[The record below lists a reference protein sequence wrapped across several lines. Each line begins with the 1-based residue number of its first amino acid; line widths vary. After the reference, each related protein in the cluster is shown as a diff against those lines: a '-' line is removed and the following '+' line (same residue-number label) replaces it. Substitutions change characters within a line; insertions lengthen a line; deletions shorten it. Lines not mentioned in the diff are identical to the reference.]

1 MESNWREEFAERY
14 DRYSTWKTLDSKE
27 KVKSFFIKQFNELTD
42 DLSDKKH
49 VEIINN
55 SDDVTFRVAKSTLD
69 LITHID
75 FISIRIN
82 GEAFGEIKFDNG
94 ALLYTEKI
102 SYTNRPRITDVIVDH
117 LFQTAFYNFEM

>member
-1 MESNWREEFAERY
+1 MESNWREEFAVRY
-14 DRYSTWKTLDSKE
+14 ERYSTWKTLDSKE

-49 VEIINN
+49 VEIITN
-55 SDDVTFRVAKSTLD
+55 SDDVTFKVAKSTLD
-69 LITHID
+69 LITHTN

-102 SYTNRPRITDVIVDH
+102 SFTNRPRINDVVVDN
-117 LFQTAFYNFEM
+117 LFKMAFYNFEM

>member
-1 MESNWREEFAERY
+1 MDSNWREEFAERY
-14 DRYSTWKTLDSKE
+14 ERYSTWKTLDSKE

-49 VEIINN
+49 VEIITN

-94 ALLYTEKI
+94 ALLYTEKV
-102 SYTNRPRITDVIVDH
+102 SFTNRPRINDVVVDH
-117 LFQTAFYNFEM
+117 LFKKAFYDFKM